1 MTVVLLTHRVRQG
14 VTDGR
19 WTGTAAAAPR
29 LNWHGT
35 DTTPTVAVT
44 LPKGCDAVWG

>member
-1 MTVVLLTHRVRQG
+1 MAVVLLSHRARQG

-19 WTGTAAAAPR
+19 WTGTVAAAPR
-29 LNWHGT
+29 LKWHGA

-44 LPKGCDAVWG
+44 LPEGC